1 MQIIE
6 LKRLDREGRAVE
18 KVPGVRITPT
28 GLVFEKAL
36 NVEQWKE
43 VGRWLQSTRRAQTW
57 LDADWL
63 SYGQQN
69 FDQDEVT
76 EAVDQLEFN
85 FGPKTE
91 AFLALGAVPIE
102 RRRPG
107 LTAAHYLELQKLRTV
122 KEQDKWAKLA
132 EAEKLTPNDL
142 KRSIQAG
149 EVTRGSDERNSGM
162 WTPVGWDSELKIQ
175 QRKFPDGWE
184 QDREFLEQLAQQ
196 IPTAKKLVELI
207 QAQGE

>member
-6 LKRLDREGRAVE
+6 LKRLDLEGRAVE
-18 KVPGVRITPT
+18 KVPGVRITPN

-63 SYGQQN
+63 NYGRQN
-69 FDQDEVT
+69 FDDAEVT

-85 FGPKTE
+85 FGPKTD
-91 AFLALGAVPIE
+91 AILALGAVPIE

-142 KRSIQAG
+142 KRSIAAG
-149 EVTRGSDERNSGM
+149 EVVRGSDERSSGIFTLAA
-162 WTPVGWDSELKIQ
+162 WVTEFEVWKRSLD
-175 QRKFPDGWE
+175 DGWRGDLAWHAKVRE
-184 QDREFLEQLAQQ
+184 QIKPVIEFVEQ
-196 IPTAKKLVELI
+196 IRSKD
-207 QAQGE
+207 